1 MIRKTHF
8 VLLLTL
14 VGASVTAASG
24 ADAMDTA
31 RLRRAKETLKLTD
44 ATVQRLSLPDKPVVV
59 HEIRFQHE
67 RADWT
72 LRLEPFSVRS
82 PDFEVLVQQ
91 PDGSLKSET
100 PPAPCTWRGEIVE
113 QAGSRV
119 VASIIDGKITA
130 LIQLP
135 ADTWHIQ
142 PVPTTLDDMTLVH
155 AIYNARQVIP
165 DARGRCGVG
174 SGPGNGN
181 ADMPIP
187 AGPSGGPTE
196 GGVTRATSIAF
207 DADFEYYQANGSSVT
222 ATVLDIE
229 DILTGVDQIYR
240 AELNISYILRT
251 VIVRAVVNDPYTP
264 NLEAATMR
272 DQFRNHWIANHTGVV
287 RDVAHLMSGRV
298 STNGFIG
305 FAYFAGICNANN
317 GANSGY
323 AYSEGWFTTNHA
335 LRVAV
340 VTHELGHNWNAQ
352 HCDGQADCSIMCS
365 NLGGCTGNVVEF
377 GTSATVSIAA
387 FASGVSC
394 FDSLQSPVFVNGA
407 YFGFED
413 GSLFFPYNTVREGAW
428 GVTHFGGTVSVTGG
442 TYPETLLLNRPMTLQ
457 TSGGTVTI
465 AP

>member
-1 MIRKTHF
+1 MQVVII
-8 VLLLTL
+8 LTL
-14 VGASVTAASG
+14 VAATVTTAG
-24 ADAMDTA
+24 ADDRLDAA
-31 RLRRAKETLKLTD
+31 RLHRAREALRLTD
-44 ATVQRLSLPDKPVVV
+44 ATVQSLSIPDKPVVV

-67 RADWT
+67 RAEWT

-82 PDFEVLVQQ
+82 PDFELLVQQ
-91 PDGSLKSET
+91 PDGTLKAET

-113 QAGSRV
+113 QAGSRA
-119 VASIIDGKITA
+119 VASIIDGRVTA
-130 LIQLP
+130 FIQLP
-135 ADTWHIQ
+135 NDTWHIQ
-142 PVPTTLDDMTLVH
+142 PIPVTPEDATLVH
-155 AIYNARQVIP
+155 AVYNARQVLP
-165 DARGRCGVG
+165 DGRARCGV
-174 SGPGNGN
+174 GNGN
-181 ADMPIP
+181 ADMPVP
-187 AGPSGGPTE
+187 AGPGGGGPTE

-229 DILTGVDQIYR
+229 DILTSVDQIYR
-240 AELNISYILRT
+240 AEVNISYILRT

-264 NLEAATMR
+264 SLAADVMR

-323 AYSEGWFTTNHA
+323 AYSEGRWTTNHG
-335 LRVAV
+335 LRVAL
-340 VTHELGHNWNAQ
+340 VTHELGHNWNAS
-352 HCDGQADCSIMCS
+352 HCDGQSDCSIMCA
-365 NLGGCTGNVVEF
+365 NLGGCTGNVVNF
-377 GTSATVSIAA
+377 GISAKVSIAA
-387 FASGVSC
+387 FAAGVAC
-394 FDSLQSPVFVNGA
+394 FDLLQNPVFVNGG
-407 YFGFED
+407 YFGFEE

-428 GVTHFGGTVSVTGG
+428 GVNHFGGTVSITSG

-457 TSGGTVTI
+457 TSGGTVII